1 MNSKKTKKEFFSEAD
16 DIVDIDIVT
25 KSRLKNLLTCEDMY
39 ADIDLNVYNIQ
50 TCSSLKSII
59 EHRKN
64 TLNRNNRDLLGAKD
78 AISKLEKFPPKHPA
92 TWMAIQTNNIIIV
105 MIVDRN
111 TNKIIHAMSTETPK
125 EAKTCRVSS

>member
-25 KSRLKNLLTCEDMY
+25 KSRLKNLLTCEDMS

-64 TLNRNNRDLLGAKD
+64 TLNRNNRDLLGAED
-78 AISKLEKFPPKHPA
+78 AIFKLEKFPPEHPV